1 MPSGIYCLLFSG
13 YNSRSPAESDM
24 EEAEIE
30 RKDSG
35 YNSRSPAESDVQIL
49 LVYSNTNGY
58 NSRSPA
64 ESDHSS

>member
-1 MPSGIYCLLFSG
+1 
-13 YNSRSPAESDM
+13 M